1 VASLAEKPAG
11 DSENF
16 DRARFDQQVQ
26 VGAKLAGRYRLAR
39 ELRRYPDAREP
50 RPQAWV
56 GFDEVLNREVG
67 IDLIASGHPRASAVE
82 AAARDAATVP
92 DVRFVQV
99 LDVADENGLVY
110 VVKEWIS
117 DSSNLTDRLVGGP
130 LSVALA
136 TRIARELA
144 VAIAEAHSCD
154 ITHGAL
160 DPNKVLLTSTNQV
173 KILGLRLETALCGI
187 VTGPE
192 TAIEDVKAIG
202 ALWYAALTGRW
213 PTEHSAFGLP
223 AAPFA
228 HGKPFSPAQV
238 RAAIPKAVDQV
249 VEQVLESAGSDVP
262 TIDSAKTLTT
272 TISALP
278 RLRDEAEATDVLPR
292 PALRRAPVYPVAA
305 PTAVQQIASPAHGS
319 RGDGGGGN
327 GGGSGGGA
335 AGGVG
340 RVPRSLLAVII
351 GVVVVIIAVAAFQLG
366 GGSGSSSSGPTT
378 SSTASRSASSG
389 PASAQQLPIATA
401 SIWDSD
407 KGADDVSRLA
417 QSYNGS
423 AEGWITTTY
432 LSGPDITSYR
442 KGTGIIFDLGS
453 AKAVSKVTFTVV
465 VAGATVEVWTADAS
479 LNSLPSVSNS
489 APAGFSKQATK
500 ADVGGGEVDV
510 TFSTSVTT
518 RYVMVWFTALPHQ
531 DAGGF
536 NIAGYRDSLA
546 NVKIFS

>member
-1 VASLAEKPAG
+1 MASLAEKPAG

-16 DRARFDQQVQ
+16 DRARFDQQVR

-39 ELRRYPDAREP
+39 ELRRYPDPREP
-50 RPQAWV
+50 RPQSWV

-67 IDLIASGHPRASAVE
+67 IDLIAAGHPRAGAVE

-92 DVRFVQV
+92 DVHFVQV

-117 DSSNLTDRLVGGP
+117 DSANLTDRLVGGP

-136 TRIARELA
+136 TRVARELS

-154 ITHGAL
+154 MTHGAL
-160 DPNKVLLTSTNQV
+160 DPDKVLLTSTNQV

-187 VTGPE
+187 ETGPE
-192 TAIEDVKAIG
+192 TAAEDVRAIG

-213 PTEHSAFGLP
+213 PTEQSAHGLP

-228 HGKPFSPAQV
+228 HGRAFSPAQV

-249 VEQVLESAGSDVP
+249 VEQVLEPAGSDLP
-262 TIDSAKTLTT
+262 TIDSAKALTT

-278 RLRDEAEATDVLPR
+278 RLRDESEATDILPR
-292 PALRRAPVYPVAA
+292 PVTRRAPVHPVAA
-305 PTAVQQIASPAHGS
+305 PTAVHSLATAGPIGGHGGS
-319 RGDGGGGN
+319 RGGGH
-327 GGGSGGGA
+327 GGGSSGGA
-335 AGGVG
+335 GGRQISRG
-340 RVPRSLLAVII
+340 LIAVIT

-366 GGSGSSSSGPTT
+366 GGKGSGSNGPTT
-378 SSTASRSASSG
+378 SSTASGSAS
-389 PASAQQLPIATA
+389 ASAAAQQLAISTAT
-401 SIWDSD
+401 IWDSD
-407 KGADDVSRLA
+407 QGTDDITRLA

-423 AEGWITTTY
+423 AEGWLTTTY
-432 LSGPDITSYR
+432 INGPATAPFR
-442 KGTGIIFDLGS
+442 TGTGIIFDLGS
-453 AKAVSKVTFTVV
+453 AKSVGKVTFDVG
-465 VAGATVEVWTADAS
+465 VAGATVEVWTADSA
-479 LNSLPSVSNS
+479 LNTLPPVQDKAPPGFTKQSVK
-489 APAGFSKQATK
+489 AG
-500 ADVGGGEVDV
+500 VGGGEVDV
-510 TFSTSVTT
+510 TFSTAVTT
-518 RYVMVWFTALPHQ
+518 RYVLVWFTALPHQ
-531 DAGGF
+531 DAGTY

>member
-16 DRARFDQQVQ
+16 DRARFDQQVR

-50 RPQAWV
+50 QPQAWV

-82 AAARDAATVP
+82 AAARGAATVP

-187 VTGPE
+187 ETGPE
-192 TAIEDVKAIG
+192 TALQDVKAIG

-249 VEQVLESAGSDVP
+249 VEQVLESAGGDMP

-292 PALRRAPVYPVAA
+292 PVPRRAPVYPVAA
-305 PTAVQQIASPAHGS
+305 PTAVHQIASPT
-319 RGDGGGGN
+319 RGGGGGH
-327 GGGSGGGA
+327 GGGSSSGA
-335 AGGVG
+335 AVG

-366 GGSGSSSSGPTT
+366 GGSGSSSSGSTT
-378 SSTASRSASSG
+378 SSTASSSASSA
-389 PASAQQLPIATA
+389 PAVTRQLSIANA

-407 KGADDVSRLA
+407 KGTDDVSRLA

-442 KGTGIIFDLGS
+442 KGTGVIFDLGS
-453 AKAVSKVTFTVV
+453 AKAVGKVTFTVGV
-465 VAGATVEVWTADAS
+465 PGATAEVWTADAS
-479 LNSLPSVSNS
+479 LNSLPSVSNA

-510 TFSTSVTT
+510 TFSTTVTT
-518 RYVMVWFTALPHQ
+518 RYVMVWFTVLPHQ

-536 NIAGYRDSLA
+536 NIAGYRDNLA

>member
-16 DRARFDQQVQ
+16 DRARFDQQVR

-39 ELRRYPDAREP
+39 ELRRYPDAQEP

-187 VTGPE
+187 ETGPQ
-192 TAIEDVKAIG
+192 TAAEDVKAIG

-262 TIDSAKTLTT
+262 SIDSAKTLTT
-272 TISALP
+272 TIAALP

-292 PALRRAPVYPVAA
+292 PVPRRAPVYPVAA
-305 PTAVQQIASPAHGS
+305 PTAVHSIAAPGRSGA
-319 RGDGGGGN
+319 GGN
-327 GGGSGGGA
+327 GAGGGI
-335 AGGVG
+335 G
-340 RVPRSLLAVII
+340 RVPRSLLAVIV
-351 GVVVVIIAVAAFQLG
+351 GVVIVIIAVAAFQLG
-366 GGSGSSSSGPTT
+366 GGSGSGSNGPTT
-378 SSTASRSASSG
+378 SSTASGSSS
-389 PASAQQLPIATA
+389 SAQAATQQLTISKA

-407 KGADDVSRLA
+407 QGTDDLTRLA

-423 AEGWITTTY
+423 AEGWLTTTY
-432 LSGPDITSYR
+432 KDGPDITSYR

-453 AKAVSKVTFTVV
+453 AKSVNKVTFDVG
-465 VAGATVEVWTADAS
+465 VAGATAEVWTADAS

-489 APAGFSKQATK
+489 APAGFTKQAVK
-500 ADVGGGEVDV
+500 AGVGGGEVDV
-510 TFSTSVTT
+510 TFSTKVTT
-518 RYVMVWFTALPHQ
+518 RYVMVWFTVLPHQ
-531 DAGGF
+531 DAGSF
-536 NIAGYRDSLA
+536 NIAGYRDSLS

>member
-16 DRARFDQQVQ
+16 DRARFDQQVR

-67 IDLIASGHPRASAVE
+67 IDLIASGHPRAGAVE

-92 DVRFVQV
+92 DVHFVQV
-99 LDVADENGLVY
+99 LDVAEENGLVY

-117 DSSNLTDRLVGGP
+117 DSSNLTDRLAGGP

-136 TRIARELA
+136 TRVARELA
-144 VAIAEAHSCD
+144 VAIAEAHSCEM
-154 ITHGAL
+154 THGAL

-187 VTGPE
+187 QTGPE
-192 TAIEDVKAIG
+192 TATEDIRAIG
-202 ALWYAALTGRW
+202 ALWYASLTGRW
-213 PTEHSAFGLP
+213 PTEQSAFGLP

-262 TIDSAKTLTT
+262 TIDSAKTLTM

-278 RLRDEAEATDVLPR
+278 RLRDESEATDVLPR
-292 PALRRAPVYPVAA
+292 PATRRAPVHPVAA
-305 PTAVQQIASPAHGS
+305 PTAVHALAPAGHGG
-319 RGDGGGGN
+319 RGTRGAGA
-327 GGGSGGGA
+327 GGA
-335 AGGVG
+335 GGQSAG
-340 RVPRSLLAVII
+340 RVPRSLIAVIT

-366 GGSGSSSSGPTT
+366 GGKGSSSNGPTT
-378 SSTASRSASSG
+378 SSTASGSASA
-389 PASAQQLPIATA
+389 PAVVQQLAISTAT
-401 SIWDSD
+401 IWDSD
-407 KGADDVSRLA
+407 HGTDDITRLA

-423 AEGWITTTY
+423 AEGWLTTTY
-432 LSGPDITSYR
+432 INGPATAPFR
-442 KGTGIIFDLGS
+442 TGTGIIFDLGS
-453 AKAVSKVTFTVV
+453 AKGVGKVTFDVG
-465 VAGATVEVWTADAS
+465 VAGATVEVWTADSA
-479 LNSLPSVSNS
+479 LNTLPPVQDK
-489 APAGFSKQATK
+489 APPGFSKQSVK
-500 ADVGGGEVDV
+500 AGVGGGGVDV
-510 TFSTSVTT
+510 TFSTTVTT
-518 RYVMVWFTALPHQ
+518 RYVLVWFTALPHQ
-531 DAGGF
+531 DAGSY
-536 NIAGYRDSLA
+536 NIAGFRDSLS

>member
-1 VASLAEKPAG
+1 MASLAEKPAG

-16 DRARFDQQVQ
+16 DRARFDQQVR

-67 IDLIASGHPRASAVE
+67 IDLIAAGHPRAGAVE

-92 DVRFVQV
+92 DVHFVQV

-117 DSSNLTDRLVGGP
+117 DSSNLTDRLAGGP

-136 TRIARELA
+136 TRVARELSM
-144 VAIAEAHSCD
+144 AIAEAHSCD
-154 ITHGAL
+154 MTHGAL
-160 DPNKVLLTSTNQV
+160 DPDKVLLTSTNQV
-173 KILGLRLETALCGI
+173 KILGLRLETALCG
-187 VTGPE
+187 VQTGPE
-192 TAIEDVKAIG
+192 TATEDIRAIG
-202 ALWYAALTGRW
+202 ALWYASLTGRW

-262 TIDSAKTLTT
+262 TIDSAKTLTM

-278 RLRDEAEATDVLPR
+278 RLRDESEATDVLPR
-292 PALRRAPVYPVAA
+292 PATRRAPVHPVAA
-305 PTAVQQIASPAHGS
+305 PTAVHEVAPSGHGGRGS
-319 RGDGGGGN
+319 RGDGAGAGGG
-327 GGGSGGGA
+327 GQ
-335 AGGVG
+335 
-340 RVPRSLLAVII
+340 VPRGLIAVIT
-351 GVVVVIIAVAAFQLG
+351 GVVIVIIAVAAFQLG
-366 GGSGSSSSGPTT
+366 GGNGSSSNGPTT
-378 SSTASRSASSG
+378 SSTASGLASS
-389 PASAQQLPIATA
+389 PAVPVQQLTIAKA

-407 KGADDVSRLA
+407 NGTDDSTRLD

-423 AEGWITTTY
+423 AEGWLTTTY
-432 LSGPDITSYR
+432 INGPDITSYR
-442 KGTGIIFDLGS
+442 RGTGIIFDLGS
-453 AKAVSKVTFTVV
+453 AKTVGKVTFDVG
-465 VAGATVEVWTADAS
+465 VAGATVEVWTADAA
-479 LNSLPSVSNS
+479 LNSLPSVTNA
-489 APAGFSKQATK
+489 APAGFSKQSVK
-500 ADVGGGEVDV
+500 AGVGGSEVDV
-510 TFSTSVTT
+510 SFSTTVTT
-518 RYVMVWFTALPHQ
+518 RYVMVWFTSLPHQ
-531 DAGGF
+531 DAGSY
-536 NIAGYRDSLA
+536 NIAGYRDSLS

>member
-16 DRARFDQQVQ
+16 DRARFDQQVR

-67 IDLIASGHPRASAVE
+67 IDLIAAGHPRAGAVE

-92 DVRFVQV
+92 DVHFVQV

-117 DSSNLTDRLVGGP
+117 DSSNLTDRLAGGP

-136 TRIARELA
+136 TRVARELSM
-144 VAIAEAHSCD
+144 AIAEAHSCD
-154 ITHGAL
+154 MTHGAL
-160 DPNKVLLTSTNQV
+160 DPDKVLLTSTNQV
-173 KILGLRLETALCGI
+173 KILGLRLETALCG
-187 VTGPE
+187 VQTGPE
-192 TAIEDVKAIG
+192 TATEDIRAIG
-202 ALWYAALTGRW
+202 ALWYASLTGRW

-262 TIDSAKTLTT
+262 TIDSAKTLTM

-278 RLRDEAEATDVLPR
+278 RLRDESEATDVLPR
-292 PALRRAPVYPVAA
+292 PATRRAPVHPVAA
-305 PTAVQQIASPAHGS
+305 PTAVHEVAPSGHGGRGS
-319 RGDGGGGN
+319 RGDGAGAGGG
-327 GGGSGGGA
+327 GQ
-335 AGGVG
+335 
-340 RVPRSLLAVII
+340 VPRGLIAVIT
-351 GVVVVIIAVAAFQLG
+351 GVVIVIIAVAAFQLG
-366 GGSGSSSSGPTT
+366 GGNGSSSNGPTT
-378 SSTASRSASSG
+378 SSTASGLASS
-389 PASAQQLPIATA
+389 PAVPVQQLTIAKA

-407 KGADDVSRLA
+407 NGTDDSTRLD

-423 AEGWITTTY
+423 AEGWLTTTY
-432 LSGPDITSYR
+432 INGPDITSYR
-442 KGTGIIFDLGS
+442 RGTGIIFDLGS
-453 AKAVSKVTFTVV
+453 AKTVGKVTFDVG
-465 VAGATVEVWTADAS
+465 VAGATVEVWTADAA
-479 LNSLPSVSNS
+479 LNSLPSVTNA
-489 APAGFSKQATK
+489 APAGFSKQSVK
-500 ADVGGGEVDV
+500 AGVGGSEVDV
-510 TFSTSVTT
+510 SFSTTVTT
-518 RYVMVWFTALPHQ
+518 RYVMVWFTSLPHQ
-531 DAGGF
+531 DAGSY
-536 NIAGYRDSLA
+536 NIAGYRDSLS